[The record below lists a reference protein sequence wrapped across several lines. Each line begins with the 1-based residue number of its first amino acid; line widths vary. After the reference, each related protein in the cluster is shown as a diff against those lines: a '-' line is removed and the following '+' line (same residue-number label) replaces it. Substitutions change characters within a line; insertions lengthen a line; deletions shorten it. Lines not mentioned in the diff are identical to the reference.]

1 MGLCVSLDVVLKLV
15 EISKGSL
22 NNCVKLPTKFEV
34 KVVSG
39 VRLLGV
45 DIVIRI
51 AVLFRR

>member
-1 MGLCVSLDVVLKLV
+1 MIDGSVCEFGCCSEV
-15 EISKGSL
+15 SL
-22 NNCVKLPTKFEV
+22 NNCVKVPTKFEV